1 MSIYDLSTNQVLL
14 ILLALWSIGFW
25 ISGWVANNKRRK
37 RNEDKIMETSKGSSK
52 I

>member
-25 ISGWVANNKRRK
+25 VSGWVA
-37 RNEDKIMETSKGSSK
+37 KILSRVRLACGR
-52 I
+52 